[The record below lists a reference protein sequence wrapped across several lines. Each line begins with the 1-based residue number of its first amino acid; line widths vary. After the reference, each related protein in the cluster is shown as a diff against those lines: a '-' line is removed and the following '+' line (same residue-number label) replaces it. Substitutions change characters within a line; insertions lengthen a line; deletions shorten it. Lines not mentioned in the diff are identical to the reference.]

1 MLQDGMMIALVVFY
15 SDGFKTKDKDTI
27 MDFVELLAPAGSK
40 EALCGAITAGAD
52 AVYLGLDAFNA
63 RRSAENFTLES
74 LEEAC
79 DYVHLRGRRV
89 YIALNTI
96 ILPSEVS
103 SALELARQAYRR
115 GADAFIV
122 QDIGI
127 ASELARTLPE
137 GRLHVSTQMNIHN
150 KAGLAAAAA
159 LGASRVTLA
168 RELSLEEI
176 AELAQEAEKLSL
188 ELEAFC
194 HGALCICYSGQCYM
208 SSMIGGRSAN
218 RGQCAQACRL
228 PYTLHNK
235 ALRKNLPSPGEH
247 LLSPEDLCTIDHLG
261 ELVAAGIKSLKIEGR
276 MKSADYVYST
286 TLAYREQLDR
296 VLAAQTTGASA
307 NLCATEVARQS
318 LEEVFSRGFTTAYLT
333 HDRSSDIMSYGRPNN
348 RGVFIGRVT
357 KVGKGMASVSVD
369 RPLKRGDI
377 LEFWTGKGHFA
388 YTVDSDHGALDRDV
402 VLRPDKPVGKGDR
415 VFRVRSAERAFE
427 ANPFEPRVPVDGE
440 VDVRLGQAACVAFWP
455 AQSPRNALGDNGA
468 EVPCVGEALGGIV
481 EPARTKPLTTEDIL
495 AHVDRLGQTPYR
507 LNHCA
512 VSLDTGAGMGFSAL
526 HHLRSEALD
535 NLTEVLLAP
544 EKSRPLPRVT
554 PRVELP
560 KVTARGMKIAVWAT
574 NPACA
579 KAARKA
585 GADIV
590 YVPALNAA
598 PKEAIIAG
606 QRSQTAE
613 HVPYPKDCVIALPV
627 IDHEV
632 LPQTRE
638 GQRAIDVWSQVSP
651 HQPVLVESLGALK
664 RATDLKAEVEI
675 GPHLPLT
682 NALSLQVVAAW
693 GAKRAYLSPELTLN
707 QIADLA
713 KSSPLELGIT
723 VAGYQELMV
732 TEHCLLM
739 SQGPCDENCDVCPRR
754 KSPHYLK
761 DRKGYE
767 FSVVTDSLGRSHLYN
782 AVEYD
787 ALPSM
792 PDLMAAGVGVVMIDA
807 TLYTVEQT
815 TQAVKRAVRA
825 RSVAHADG
833 NSIAKI
839 EGTTTGHLFRGVK

>member
-1 MLQDGMMIALVVFY
+1 
-15 SDGFKTKDKDTI
+15 

-40 EALCGAITAGAD
+40 EALHAAITAGAD

-63 RRSAENFTLES
+63 RRSAENFSLDT

-79 DYVHLRGRRV
+79 DYAHLRNRRV
-89 YIALNTI
+89 YITLNTI
-96 ILPSEVS
+96 ILPSETS

-127 ASELARTLPE
+127 AAELTRSLPAA
-137 GRLHVSTQMNIHN
+137 RLHLSTQMNIHN
-150 KAGLAAAAA
+150 KAGIAAAAA
-159 LGASRVTLA
+159 LGAKRVTLA

-176 AELAQEAEKLSL
+176 SELAHEAQKYDI

-235 ALRKNLPSPGEH
+235 ALKKNLPAPGEH
-247 LLSPEDLCTIDHLG
+247 LLSPQDLCTIDHLG
-261 ELVAAGIKSLKIEGR
+261 ELVDAGVKSLKIEGR
-276 MKSADYVYST
+276 MKSADYVYGVT
-286 TLAYREQLDR
+286 QAYREQLDKI
-296 VLAAQTTGASA
+296 LAAKNARDAFVSPVDE
-307 NLCATEVARQS
+307 ATHQS

-333 HDRSSDIMSYGRPNN
+333 HDRGSEIMSYGRPNN

-357 KVGKGMASVSVD
+357 NVGKGAASVSID

-377 LEFWTGKGHFA
+377 LEFWTGKGHFS
-388 YTVDSDHGALDRDV
+388 YTVDCDFDSIDRDV
-402 VLRPDKPVGKGDR
+402 VLHPDKPVGKGDR

-427 ANPFEPRVPVDGE
+427 ANPFDPRVLVDGR
-440 VDVRLGQAACVAFWP
+440 VDLHIAEPARVVFWTIGTGQPFDNPSSSEERCFGQAI
-455 AQSPRNALGDNGA
+455 GA
-468 EVPCVGEALGGIV
+468 PV
-481 EPARTKPLTTEDIL
+481 EPARTKPLTCDDVY
-495 AHVDRLGQTPYR
+495 AHVDRLGQTPFL
-507 LNHCA
+507 LNHCD
-512 VSLDTGAGMGFSAL
+512 VFVDEQAGMGFSAL
-526 HHLRSEALD
+526 HHLRAEALD
-535 NLTEVLLAP
+535 DLTDAILAP
-544 EKSRPLPRVT
+544 HKNRSLPRVA

-560 KVTARGMKIAVWAT
+560 KVSVRGMKIAALAT

-579 KAARKA
+579 RAALKA
-585 GADIV
+585 GADLV
-590 YVPALNAA
+590 YVPALNMT
-598 PKEAIIAG
+598 PGEATIAG
-606 QRSQTAE
+606 QRSETAE
-613 HVPYPKDCVIALPV
+613 RQPYPKDCIVALSV
-627 IDHEV
+627 VDHEV
-632 LPQTRE
+632 LYQTRE
-638 GQRAIDVWSQVSP
+638 GQRAIDVWSQVKP
-651 HQPVLVESLGALK
+651 KKPVLVESIGALK
-664 RATDLKAEVEI
+664 RAADEGALVEI

-682 NALSLQVVAAW
+682 NQLSLQTAAAW
-693 GAKRAYLSPELTLN
+693 GAKRAYLSPELTLH

-713 KSSPLELGIT
+713 KQSPVELGIV
-723 VAGYQELMV
+723 VAGYQELMI

-767 FSVVTDSLGRSHLYN
+767 FSVITDALGRSHLYN
-782 AVEYD
+782 SVELD
-787 ALPSM
+787 AISSM
-792 PDLMAAGVGVVMIDA
+792 PELMSAGVGVVMVDT
-807 TLYTVEQT
+807 TLYTVDET
-815 TQAVKRAVRA
+815 TQAIKRAVRA

-839 EGTTTGHLFRGVK
+839 EGTTTGHLYRGVK

>member
-1 MLQDGMMIALVVFY
+1 
-15 SDGFKTKDKDTI
+15 

-40 EALCGAITAGAD
+40 EALYGAITAGAD

-63 RRSAENFTLES
+63 RRSAENFTLDT

-79 DYVHLRGRRV
+79 DYAHLRNRRV
-89 YIALNTI
+89 YITLNTI
-96 ILPSEVS
+96 ILPSEVTA
-103 SALELARQAYRR
+103 ALELARQAYRR

-122 QDIGI
+122 QDVGV
-127 ASELARTLPE
+127 AAELTRTLPMA
-137 GRLHVSTQMNIHN
+137 RLHLSTQMNIHN
-150 KAGLAAAAA
+150 KAGIAAAAA
-159 LGASRVTLA
+159 LGAQRITLA

-176 AELAQEAEKLSL
+176 EELAQEAAHYDI

-235 ALRKNLPSPGEH
+235 ALKKNLPSPGEH
-247 LLSPEDLCTIDHLG
+247 LLSPQDLCTIDHLD
-261 ELVAAGIKSLKIEGR
+261 ELVAAGVRSLKIEGR

-286 TLAYREQLDR
+286 TRTYREQLDCALASMHAGGSR
-296 VLAAQTTGASA
+296 VAPADEAAH
-307 NLCATEVARQS
+307 QS

-333 HDRSSDIMSYGRPNN
+333 HDRGSDIMSYGRPNN
-348 RGVFIGRVT
+348 RGVFVGRVT
-357 KVGKGMASVSVD
+357 KVGKGTASVSVD
-369 RPLKRGDI
+369 RSLKRGDI
-377 LEFWTGKGHFA
+377 LEFWTGKGHFS
-388 YTVDSDHGALDRDV
+388 YTVDRDYDAIDRDV
-402 VLRPDKPVGKGDR
+402 LLHPDKPVGKGDR

-427 ANPFEPRVPVDGE
+427 ANPFEPRVEVDGQ
-440 VDVRLGQAACVAFWP
+440 VDLHIGEAARVAFWQAEAERP
-455 AQSPRNALGDNGA
+455 AADPALQTRS
-468 EVPCVGEALGGIV
+468 CGEAFGDII
-481 EPARTKPLTTEDIL
+481 EPARTKPLTAQDVY
-495 AHVDRLGQTPYR
+495 AHVDRLGQTPYL
-507 LNHCA
+507 LNSCE
-512 VSLDTGAGMGFSAL
+512 VYVDENAGMGFSAL

-535 NLTEVLLAP
+535 NLTEAILAP
-544 EKSRPLPRVT
+544 QKNRPLPRVA
-554 PRVELP
+554 PRIELP
-560 KVTARGMKIAVWAT
+560 KALTKGMKIAAWAT

-579 KAARKA
+579 KAALKA
-585 GADIV
+585 GADFV
-590 YVPALNAA
+590 YVPAINLA
-598 PKEAIIAG
+598 PGEATIAG

-613 HVPYPKDCVIALPV
+613 RIPYPKGCIVALPAV
-627 IDHEV
+627 DHEI
-632 LPQTRE
+632 LEQTRE
-638 GQRAIDVWSQVSP
+638 GQRNIDVWSAVKPQK
-651 HQPVLVESLGALK
+651 PVLVESIGALK
-664 RATDLKAEVEI
+664 RAADEGALIEI

-682 NALSLQVVAAW
+682 NELSLQTVAAW
-693 GAKRAYLSPELTLN
+693 GAKRVYLSPELTLN
-707 QIADLA
+707 QITDLA
-713 KSSPLELGIT
+713 KQSPVELGIT

-767 FSVVTDSLGRSHLYN
+767 FSVITDALGRSHLYN
-782 AVEYD
+782 SVELD
-787 ALPSM
+787 AISAM
-792 PDLMAAGVGVVMIDA
+792 PDLMRVGIGTVMVDT

-833 NSIAKI
+833 NSIAKV